1 VIRMALLGLG
11 AVAVGAA
18 LTSCQAETCAEPVE
32 CVRSCGGPIE
42 QSGCDPCP
50 SGTFV
55 RTLCEDGGTDAGQ
68 YEGIPDGGDA
78 GADGGDGGL

>member
-1 VIRMALLGLG
+1 VIRVALLGLC

-18 LTSCQAETCAEPVE
+18 LTGCQAETCAEPVE

-50 SGTFV
+50 AGTFV
-55 RTLCEDGGTDAGQ
+55 RTLCEDGGTGAGQDAGSS
-68 YEGIPDGGDA
+68 DGDG